1 MSFLAGVDSIWVL
14 GVLMFVAFG
23 FLGLVLPSTGVLAM
37 EEQGEI
43 AGSASALMGTLQMV
57 IASVVMGIVGAF
69 GDGTAM
75 PMVVGF
81 AACAVAAL
89 AITTVTLRRGAEPL
103 AAPAE

>member
-1 MSFLAGVDSIWVL
+1 M
-14 GVLMFVAFG
+14 
-23 FLGLVLPSTGVLAM
+23 LPSTGVLAM

-57 IASVVMGIVGAF
+57 IASVVMGIVSAF
-69 GDGTAM
+69 ADGTAM

-81 AACAVAAL
+81 AGCALAAL
-89 AITTVTLRRGAEPL
+89 AITLVTLRAGNSQPAPV